1 MDYKVIIA
9 GGRYFSDYAL
19 LQEKCDYY
27 LSNKLKTHNVII
39 VSGHA
44 SGADSLGEK
53 FAADHNLQC
62 ELYPADWDKHG
73 KAAGPIRNAE
83 MAEVADALIAFWDGQ
98 SRGTANMISLAKSKG
113 LSVAVVRY

>member
-1 MDYKVIIA
+1 M
-9 GGRYFSDYAL
+9 
-19 LQEKCDYY
+19 
-27 LSNKLKTHNVII
+27 
-39 VSGHA
+39 SGHA

-98 SRGTANMISLAKSKG
+98 SRGTKSMIDLARKKG
-113 LSVAVVRY
+113 LQVAIVRYDLL

>member
-1 MDYKVIIA
+1 MSIIYK
-9 GGRYFSDYAL
+9 
-19 LQEKCDYY
+19 
-27 LSNKLKTHNVII
+27 NKLKTHNVII

-44 SGADSLGEK
+44 SGVDSLGEK

-98 SRGTANMISLAKSKG
+98 SRGTKSMIDLARKKG
-113 LSVAVVRY
+113 LQVAIVRYDLL